1 MLLFTTAFLNLQLFV
16 VVFGSM
22 KRIFNSRN
30 FSAGI
35 SLSNIQI
42 FALVNVIGGVMVV
55 GGYAIFL
62 YLFPA
67 QRESLWGGIEGGW
80 RVVFTVSM
88 LLAAG
93 GYITFFYLIVSKL
106 GVPSF
111 AAGIP
116 SFLTGPNTMIF
127 LCALFLAGASV
138 WMPSTIAFIRS
149 HDTFWWIV
157 AAGSLWVTAL
167 SLILMIVNLYGA
179 EVTGSLIH
187 KYLALAGLIYIWFHC
202 LVLDAIVWIAKFP
215 H

>member
-30 FSAGI
+30 FSAGV

-42 FALVNVIGGVMVV
+42 FTLINVIGGVMVV

-80 RVVFTVSM
+80 RVAFTVSM
-88 LLAAG
+88 LLAAV

-149 HDTFWWIV
+149 HDTVWWIV